1 MSYSSWV
8 GIIFSLIVVILA
20 KLIVQRW
27 KYIVLPAVIVPGSVF
42 LLFLIDFPSEIRV
55 FSILVSIV
63 FYFSVLAGWRL
74 VRYEKDETAKAM
86 YNLAMIATLFLW
98 YAATFGWYL
107 NVAFPVWGLMVIAA
121 VVTFLAAYSNFTAN
135 QIGAEERLIY
145 SVFLAILIAQTAWI
159 QSFWP
164 FGYLTMGVITLI
176 IYCVGWETILNFFLK
191 KLTART
197 VLFEI
202 VFLIAS
208 IGLVLISTNWYP
220 VI

>member
-1 MSYSSWV
+1 M
-8 GIIFSLIVVILA
+8 
-20 KLIVQRW
+20 RW
-27 KYIVLPAVIVPGSVF
+27 KYVVLPAILVPGSVF

-55 FSILVSIV
+55 FSVLVSIV

-74 VRYEKDETAKAM
+74 VQYEKDETAKAM

-107 NVAFPVWGLMVIAA
+107 NVAFPIWALMVITA
-121 VVTFLAAYSNFTAN
+121 VVTFLAAYSDFTAN
-135 QIGAEERLIY
+135 QLEADKRLVY
-145 SVFLAILIAQTAWI
+145 SVFLATLVAQTVWI
-159 QSFWP
+159 QNFWP

-191 KLTART
+191 KLTVRT
-197 VLFEI
+197 ILFEI
-202 VFLIAS
+202 IFLVVS
-208 IGLVLISTNWYP
+208 IGLVLLSTNWYP

>member
-1 MSYSSWV
+1 M
-8 GIIFSLIVVILA
+8 
-20 KLIVQRW
+20 RW
-27 KYIVLPAVIVPGSVF
+27 KYVVLPAILVPGSVF

-55 FSILVSIV
+55 FSVLVSIV

-74 VRYEKDETAKAM
+74 VQYEKDETAKAM

-107 NVAFPVWGLMVIAA
+107 NVAFPIWALMVITA
-121 VVTFLAAYSNFTAN
+121 VVTFLAAYSDFTAN
-135 QIGAEERLIY
+135 QLEVDKRLVY
-145 SVFLAILIAQTAWI
+145 RVFLATLVAQTVWI
-159 QSFWP
+159 QNFWP

-191 KLTART
+191 KLTVRT
-197 VLFEI
+197 ILFEI
-202 VFLIAS
+202 IFLVVS
-208 IGLVLISTNWYP
+208 IGLVLLSTNWYP